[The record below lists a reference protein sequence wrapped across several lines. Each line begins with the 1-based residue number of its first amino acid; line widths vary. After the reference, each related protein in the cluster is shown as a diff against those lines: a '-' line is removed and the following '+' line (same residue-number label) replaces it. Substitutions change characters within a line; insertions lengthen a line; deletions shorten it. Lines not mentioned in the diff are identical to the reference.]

1 MYFEGSNNIPINEP
15 IHPVKKLFFILFL
28 ALFVYLGYSVF
39 INSTHF
45 EKTQT
50 SFNYTKG
57 TDRLDA
63 LTDTLMAKKIIREPW
78 TFKLIANLLKVEDR
92 MKSGRFMV
100 KRNTSLLN
108 IVRMLRNNQQATVK
122 LVLNKVRTKGELAQL
137 IAEQFEK
144 DSATVMTFLSSND
157 SLKAFDTDTTQ
168 LFTMLIP
175 NTYEFYWSSS
185 MSQILSKLQKAQIH
199 FWSQNNRIQKA
210 AAKGMSQDQI
220 YTLASIVEEE
230 TNFDS
235 DKSLIA
241 SVYQNRLK
249 QQMPLQACPTIKY
262 AMQDFTITRIYEK
275 YLTNA
280 SPYNT
285 YRVKGLPPGPICT
298 PAAKTIDLVL
308 DAPKTDYI
316 YFVAKAD
323 FSGYHHFSTNY
334 AEHDRYAKEYQ
345 KKLDEYQAKKA
356 KQKTN

>member
-1 MYFEGSNNIPINEP
+1 M
-15 IHPVKKLFFILFL
+15 KKLLLSLFL
-28 ALFVYLGYSVF
+28 ALFIYIAYSVF
-39 INSTHF
+39 VNSTHF
-45 EKTQT
+45 EKAQT

-57 TDRLDA
+57 QGGLDA

-78 TFKLIANLLKVEDR
+78 SFKLIATVLNVEDR

-100 KRNTSLLN
+100 KRHTSLLN
-108 IVRMLRNNQQATVK
+108 LVRMLRNNRQATVK
-122 LVLNKVRTKGELAQL
+122 LVLNKVRTKSELAKL
-137 IAEQFEK
+137 IADEFEK
-144 DSATVMTFLSSND
+144 DSTTVMQFLTNND
-157 SLKAFDTDTTQ
+157 SLQAFNTDTTQ
-168 LFTMLIP
+168 LFTLLIP

-185 MSQILSKLQKAQIH
+185 MAQILGKLQKEQIR
-199 FWSQNNRIQKA
+199 FWSENNRIQKA
-210 AAKGMSQDQI
+210 AAKGMSQNQI

-249 QQMPLQACPTIKY
+249 KQMPLQACPTIKY

-275 YLTNA
+275 YLTNT

-345 KKLDEYQAKKA
+345 KKLDAYQAKKA
-356 KQKTN
+356 KEKE

>member
-1 MYFEGSNNIPINEP
+1 MKKLLSILLSVIVFYIFFIVFVKSTSFKGEQVYFEYKNEG
-15 IHPVKKLFFILFL
+15 LSQL
-28 ALFVYLGYSVF
+28 ADSLV
-39 INSTHF
+39 
-45 EKTQT
+45 
-50 SFNYTKG
+50 
-57 TDRLDA
+57 
-63 LTDTLMAKKIIREPW
+63 AKKIIYEKMS
-78 TFKLIANLLKVEDR
+78 FLLFAKALKVED
-92 MKSGRFMV
+92 KIKPGKFLI
-100 KRNTSLLN
+100 KRKTSVLDV
-108 IVRMLRNNQQATVK
+108 IRMLRNNRQATVK
-122 LVLNKVRTKGELAQL
+122 LILNKVRTKGEFAKL
-137 IAEQFEK
+137 IATAFDK
-144 DSATVMTFLSSND
+144 DSATVLTFLNSND

-168 LFTMLIP
+168 LFTLLIP

-185 MSQILSKLQKAQIH
+185 MAKILGKLKKEQMY

-210 AAKGMSQDQI
+210 ASIGMRLDQV

-249 QQMPLQACPTIKY
+249 KQMPLQACPTIKY

-323 FSGYHHFSTNY
+323 FSGYHHFSNNY

-356 KQKTN
+356 NENNR

>member
-1 MYFEGSNNIPINEP
+1 M
-15 IHPVKKLFFILFL
+15 KKLLSILLSVIVFYLFFIV
-28 ALFVYLGYSVF
+28 FVK
-39 INSTHF
+39 STHF
-45 EKTQT
+45 NREQVYFEYKNEGLSQLGDSLVAQNIIYEKT
-50 SFNYTKG
+50 SFLLFAK
-57 TDRLDA
+57 A
-63 LTDTLMAKKIIREPW
+63 LQVDDKIKPGK
-78 TFKLIANLLKVEDR
+78 FL
-92 MKSGRFMV
+92 V
-100 KRNTSLLN
+100 KRKTSLLDL
-108 IVRMLRNNQQATVK
+108 IRMLRNNRQATVK
-122 LVLNKVRTKGELAQL
+122 LVLNKVRTKGEFAKL
-137 IAEQFEK
+137 ISTAFDK
-144 DSATVMTFLSSND
+144 DSSSVMTYLSSND
-157 SLKAFDTDTTQ
+157 SLRTFNTDTTQ
-168 LFTMLIP
+168 LFTLLIP

-185 MSQILSKLQKAQIH
+185 MDQILSKLQKEQIR
-199 FWSQNNRIQKA
+199 FWGQKDRIQKA
-210 AAKGMSQDQI
+210 ASKGMSQDQI

-323 FSGYHHFSTNY
+323 FSGYHHFSNNY

-345 KKLDEYQAKKA
+345 KKLDAYQAKKA
-356 KQKTN
+356 MENKR

>member
-1 MYFEGSNNIPINEP
+1 MKNLLSILISVIVFYI
-15 IHPVKKLFFILFL
+15 FFI
-28 ALFVYLGYSVF
+28 VF
-39 INSTHF
+39 IKSTHF
-45 EKTQT
+45 NDEQVYFEYKHEGLSQLAD
-50 SFNYTKG
+50 S
-57 TDRLDA
+57 LVV
-63 LTDTLMAKKIIREPW
+63 KKIIFEK
-78 TFKLIANLLKVEDR
+78 TSFLLFAKALKVED
-92 MKSGRFMV
+92 KIKDGRFLV
-100 KRNTSLLN
+100 KKKTSVLDL
-108 IVRMLRNNQQATVK
+108 IRMLRNNQQATVK
-122 LVLNKVRTKGELAQL
+122 LVLNKVRTKGELAKL
-137 IAEQFEK
+137 IAKTFDK
-144 DSATVMTFLSSND
+144 DSAAVMTFLSSND
-157 SLKAFDTDTTQ
+157 SLQAFDTDTTQ
-168 LFTMLIP
+168 LFTLLIP

-185 MSQILSKLQKAQIH
+185 MAQILSKLQKAQIH

-210 AAKGMSQDQI
+210 AMIGMSQNEI

-241 SVYQNRLK
+241 SVYQNRLEK
-249 QQMPLQACPTIKY
+249 QMPLQACPTIKY

-275 YLTNA
+275 YLSNA

-285 YRVKGLPPGPICT
+285 YRIKGLPPGPICT

-323 FSGYHHFSTNY
+323 FSGYHHFSNNY

-356 KQKTN
+356 MDNNSDRN

>member
-1 MYFEGSNNIPINEP
+1 MKNLLAILFSVIVFY
-15 IHPVKKLFFILFL
+15 LFFIV
-28 ALFVYLGYSVF
+28 FVK
-39 INSTHF
+39 STHF
-45 EKTQT
+45 SGAKTYIEYKNEGLSQFAD
-50 SFNYTKG
+50 S
-57 TDRLDA
+57 LV
-63 LTDTLMAKKIIREPW
+63 AKKIIYEK
-78 TFKLIANLLKVEDR
+78 TSFLLFAQILKVQD
-92 MKSGRFMV
+92 KLKAGRFLV
-100 KRNTSLLN
+100 NKKTSVLDL
-108 IVRMLRNNQQATVK
+108 IRMLRNNRQATVK
-122 LVLNKVRTKGELAQL
+122 LVLNKVRTKGEFAKL
-137 IAEQFEK
+137 IATAFEK
-144 DSATVMTFLSSND
+144 DSAAVMTFLTSND
-157 SLKAFDTDTTQ
+157 SLQAFNTDTTQ
-168 LFTMLIP
+168 LFTLLIP

-185 MSQILSKLQKAQIH
+185 MAQIISKLKKEQLL

-210 AAKGMSQDQI
+210 ETKGMRQDQI

-230 TNFDS
+230 TNYDS

-249 QQMPLQACPTIKY
+249 KQMPLQACPTIKY

-275 YLTNA
+275 YLSNA

-323 FSGYHHFSTNY
+323 FSGYHHFSNNY
-334 AEHDRYAKEYQ
+334 EEHDRYAKAYQ

-356 KQKTN
+356 MNNKP

>member
-1 MYFEGSNNIPINEP
+1 
-15 IHPVKKLFFILFL
+15 VKKLIFILFL
-28 ALFVYLGYSVF
+28 ALFVYLGYAVF
-39 INSTHF
+39 MNSTHF
-45 EKTQT
+45 EKAQT
-50 SFNYTKG
+50 SFNYTKVPNG
-57 TDRLDA
+57 LDA
-63 LTDTLMAKKIIREPW
+63 LADTLMAKKIIREPW
-78 TFKLIANLLKVEDR
+78 TFKFIANLLNVEDR
-92 MKSGRFMV
+92 LKSGRFMV
-100 KRNTSLLN
+100 KRHTSLLN
-108 IVRMLRNNQQATVK
+108 VIRMLRNNRQATVK
-122 LVLNKVRTKGELAQL
+122 LVLNKVRTKGELAKL

-144 DSATVMTFLSSND
+144 DSVSVMTFLTSND
-157 SLKAFDTDTTQ
+157 SLKAFNTDTTQ
-168 LFTMLIP
+168 LFTLLIP
-175 NTYEFYWSSS
+175 NTYEFYWSSTLP
-185 MSQILSKLQKAQIH
+185 QIFGKLKKEQTY
-199 FWSQNNRIQKA
+199 FWSQNNRIQIA
-210 AAKGMSQDQI
+210 AAKGLSQNQI

-249 QQMPLQACPTIKY
+249 QQMPLQACPTIKF

-275 YLTNA
+275 YLTNP

-298 PAAKTIDLVL
+298 PSAKTIDLVL

-334 AEHDRYAKEYQ
+334 AEHDKYAKEYQ

-356 KQKTN
+356 KENK

>member
-1 MYFEGSNNIPINEP
+1 M
-15 IHPVKKLFFILFL
+15 KKLVSILISVIVFYLFFIVLIKSTNFKGEQ
-28 ALFVYLGYSVF
+28 VYVQYNNEGLSQFADSLV
-39 INSTHF
+39 
-45 EKTQT
+45 
-50 SFNYTKG
+50 
-57 TDRLDA
+57 
-63 LTDTLMAKKIIREPW
+63 AKKIILEK
-78 TFKLIANLLKVEDR
+78 TSFLLFAQVFKVDDRIKPGKFLIKRKTNLIDLIR
-92 MKSGRFMV
+92 MF
-100 KRNTSLLN
+100 
-108 IVRMLRNNQQATVK
+108 RNNRQATVK
-122 LVLNKVRTKGELAQL
+122 LVLNKVRTKGEFAKL
-137 IAEQFEK
+137 IATAFEK
-144 DSATVMTFLSSND
+144 DSAAVMTYLSSND
-157 SLKAFDTDTTQ
+157 SLQSFNTDTTQ
-168 LFTMLIP
+168 LFTLLIP

-185 MSQILSKLQKAQIH
+185 MAQIISKLKKEQSL

-210 AAKGMSQDQI
+210 ELKGMSQDQI

-230 TNFDS
+230 TNYDS

-249 QQMPLQACPTIKY
+249 KQMPLQACPTIKY

-275 YLTNA
+275 YLSNT

-323 FSGYHHFSTNY
+323 FSGYHHFSNNY

-345 KKLDEYQAKKA
+345 RKLDEYQAKKA
-356 KQKTN
+356 MENDRDGN

>member
-1 MYFEGSNNIPINEP
+1 MKNLLSILISVIVFYI
-15 IHPVKKLFFILFL
+15 FFI
-28 ALFVYLGYSVF
+28 VF
-39 INSTHF
+39 IKSTHF
-45 EKTQT
+45 NDEQVYFEYKHEGLSQLAD
-50 SFNYTKG
+50 S
-57 TDRLDA
+57 LVV
-63 LTDTLMAKKIIREPW
+63 KKIIFEK
-78 TFKLIANLLKVEDR
+78 TSFLLFAKALKVED
-92 MKSGRFMV
+92 KIKDGRFLV
-100 KRNTSLLN
+100 KKKTSVLDL
-108 IVRMLRNNQQATVK
+108 IRMLRNNQQATVK
-122 LVLNKVRTKGELAQL
+122 LVLNKVRTKGELAKL
-137 IAEQFEK
+137 IAKTFDK
-144 DSATVMTFLSSND
+144 DSAAVMTFLSSND

-168 LFTMLIP
+168 VFTLLIP

-185 MSQILSKLQKAQIH
+185 MAQILSKLQKAQIH

-210 AAKGMSQDQI
+210 AMIGMSQNEI

-241 SVYQNRLK
+241 SVYQNRLEK
-249 QQMPLQACPTIKY
+249 QMPLQACPTIKY

-275 YLTNA
+275 YLSNA

-285 YRVKGLPPGPICT
+285 YRIKGLPPGPICT

-323 FSGYHHFSTNY
+323 FSGYHHFSNNY

-356 KQKTN
+356 MDNNSDRN

>member
-1 MYFEGSNNIPINEP
+1 M
-15 IHPVKKLFFILFL
+15 KKLLAILLSVIVFYLFFIVFVKSTRFSSEQVYFEYKNEGLSQL
-28 ALFVYLGYSVF
+28 ADSLV
-39 INSTHF
+39 
-45 EKTQT
+45 
-50 SFNYTKG
+50 
-57 TDRLDA
+57 
-63 LTDTLMAKKIIREPW
+63 AKKIIYEK
-78 TFKLIANLLKVEDR
+78 TSFLLLAKVLKVED
-92 MKSGRFMV
+92 KIKAGKFLV
-100 KRNTSLLN
+100 KRKTSLLDL
-108 IVRMLRNNQQATVK
+108 IRMLRNNRQATVK
-122 LVLNKVRTKGELAQL
+122 LVLNKVRTKGEFAKL
-137 IAEQFEK
+137 IASAFEK
-144 DSATVMTFLSSND
+144 DSTAVMAFLSSND
-157 SLKAFDTDTTQ
+157 SLKGFDTDTTQ
-168 LFTMLIP
+168 FFTLLIP

-185 MSQILSKLQKAQIH
+185 MAQILGKLQKEQIH

-210 AAKGMSQDQI
+210 ATKGLTKNHI

-230 TNFDS
+230 TNYDS

-249 QQMPLQACPTIKY
+249 KQMPLQACPTIKY

-275 YLTNA
+275 YLSNA

-308 DAPKTDYI
+308 EAPKTDYI

-323 FSGYHHFSTNY
+323 FSGYHHFSNNY

-356 KQKTN
+356 MDKNADGK